1 MTKCVNPSFRVNQ
14 ITDKELTLLDEFA
27 KLEPYI
33 PGLKIYCRSL
43 TGSDWDADELVQD
56 VWTKIWLALERDPDR
71 PISRSF
77 LFRIAKNAWIDRY
90 RRERKRQGDA
100 EYVEDYLPSIPFGV
114 EGSLAR
120 ELLEQLA
127 ESLNP
132 RQMVL
137 VILID
142 AFAFSAA
149 ESAALL
155 RMTEGAVKEG
165 LKRARRRLQ
174 AFKSGSRQNNGQ
186 AGGKHKSPDGTA
198 MTASLF
204 ETFLKGFRQG
214 DADMIC
220 RAYLSLAAQGVTIE
234 KVSREAGRYS
244 FTMRDPNGHLI
255 EFVQNI

>member
-1 MTKCVNPSFRVNQ
+1 MQDALTKAVV
-14 ITDKELTLLDEFA
+14 
-27 KLEPYI
+27 
-33 PGLKIYCRSL
+33 
-43 TGSDWDADELVQD
+43 
-56 VWTKIWLALERDPDR
+56 ALEQDPR
-71 PISRSF
+71 RQLNRSF

-90 RRERKRQGDA
+90 RRERKRHGDSSFDEA
-100 EYVEDYLPSIPFGV
+100 HLKVVPFTVDSG
-114 EGSLAR
+114 LAR

-142 AFAFSAA
+142 AFAFTAA
-149 ESAALL
+149 ESAELL

-174 AFKSGSRQNNGQ
+174 SFTDGDRHNIGRNYGRSKKQND
-186 AGGKHKSPDGTA
+186 PV

-204 ETFLKGFRQG
+204 ETFLQGFREG
-214 DADMIC
+214 DAGMIC
-220 RAYLSLAAQGVTIE
+220 RAYFSLAAQGVTIQ

-244 FTMRDPNGHLI
+244 FTVRDPNGHLI
-255 EFVQNI
+255 ELFQII